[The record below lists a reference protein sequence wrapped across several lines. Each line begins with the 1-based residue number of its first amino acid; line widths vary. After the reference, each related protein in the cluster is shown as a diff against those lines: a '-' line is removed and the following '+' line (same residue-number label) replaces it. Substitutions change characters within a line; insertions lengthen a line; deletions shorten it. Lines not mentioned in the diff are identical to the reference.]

1 MSELEPPTPVVPEPR
16 ESSTAPDPA
25 DPSAEPSRRA
35 GARARAKKSG
45 VLSSVLDW
53 TVTIVIALIVAVLIK
68 TFLVQP
74 FFIPSASMHPTLMED
89 DKILVSKLHPG
100 VLDLHR
106 GDVIVFQD
114 PGNWVGGNH
123 DRPLTSGQQFSKALS
138 YVGLA
143 PDPTENHLVKRLI
156 GVGGDHIVCKE
167 RGGPMSVNGVELDE
181 TYIVPGN
188 GACQVSFDVTVPEGK
203 LWVMGDNRFNSAD
216 SSEHYAR
223 GEDPFVDESK
233 VAGKAVLLFLP
244 FEHWS
249 TLKDGEKVF
258 EKLNNAESAAS
269 IAPTRTRDL
278 SPLALAA

>member
-1 MSELEPPTPVVPEPR
+1 MSEHDNFAAAAPEQG
-16 ESSTAPDPA
+16 ESSTASRAVDAVEVPTHRA
-25 DPSAEPSRRA
+25 AGSARERRG
-35 GARARAKKSG
+35 GALAT
-45 VLSSVLDW
+45 VLDW
-53 TVTIVIALIVAVLIK
+53 TITIVVALVVAVLIK

-114 PGNWVGGNH
+114 PGHWVGGNS
-123 DRPLTSGQQFSKALS
+123 DRPLTTGQQVSKALS

-156 GVGGDHIVCKE
+156 GTGGDRIVCKE
-167 RGGPMSVNGVELDE
+167 RGGAMTVNGIELNE

-233 VAGKAVLLFLP
+233 VTGKAVLLFLP
-244 FEHWS
+244 FDRWS

-258 EKLNNAESAAS
+258 EKVNSAESSAS
-269 IAPTRTRDL
+269 VKTGRTNGL
-278 SPLALAA
+278 THHALAA

>member
-1 MSELEPPTPVVPEPR
+1 MSELENSAPVAPE
-16 ESSTAPDPA
+16 EGKLSTAPSAVDSSEDPTLRT
-25 DPSAEPSRRA
+25 PGRIRR
-35 GARARAKKSG
+35 RRSG
-45 VLSSVLDW
+45 VLASVLDW
-53 TVTIVIALIVAVLIK
+53 TITIVVALLVAVLIK

-74 FFIPSASMHPTLMED
+74 FFIPSASMHPTLLEE

-106 GDVIVFQD
+106 GDIIVFQD
-114 PGNWVGGNH
+114 PGDWVGGNA
-123 DRPLTSGQQFSKALS
+123 DRPLTAGQQISKALS

-167 RGGPMSVNGVELDE
+167 RGGAMTINGVELDE

-188 GACQVSFDVTVPEGK
+188 GACQVSFDVKVPQGK

-223 GEDPFVDESK
+223 GEDPFVDESE
-233 VAGKAVLLFLP
+233 VTGKAILLFLP
-244 FEHWS
+244 LDHWS
-249 TLKDGEKVF
+249 TLNGGEKVF
-258 EKLNNAESAAS
+258 EKVNNAEKAAS
-269 IAPTRTRDL
+269 ARAVRPGAL
-278 SPLALAA
+278 PQHVLAA